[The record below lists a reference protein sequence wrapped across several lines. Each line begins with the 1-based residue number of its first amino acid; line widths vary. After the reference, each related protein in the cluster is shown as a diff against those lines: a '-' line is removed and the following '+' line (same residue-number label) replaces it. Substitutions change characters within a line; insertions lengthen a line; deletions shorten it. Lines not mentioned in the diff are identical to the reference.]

1 MLLRMNLPLLAE
13 GAAGASDGGER
24 VIRLVRQV
32 ETLNHE
38 LVEALVYLPIQ
49 RSTSHRAIDSST
61 PS

>member
-13 GAAGASDGGER
+13 GAAGACDGGER

-38 LVEALVYLPIQ
+38 LVEALLCLTIQ
-49 RSTSHRAIDSST
+49 RST
-61 PS
+61 

>member
-32 ETLNHE
+32 ETLNHD

-49 RSTSHRAIDSST
+49 RST
-61 PS
+61 